1 MIFSIMYCFYCD
13 VYVDTDWDD
22 QHFDEELE
30 NCMKELED
38 NE

>member
-1 MIFSIMYCFYCD
+1 MSMVYCD
-13 VYVDTDWDD
+13 YCDKLIDTDFED

-38 NE
+38 KTS